1 MSFVNLLLHSLTEI
15 PSTPSGVP
23 ITHYLPKNID
33 GDSLSALT
41 LFSPLAEGHIVMP
54 TDLPLTFHP
63 LPAYGLL
70 HITQGTGLFL
80 AGNQHWNLENNC
92 LVLFD
97 CREGFSFRAFS
108 SLEYDILYFNG
119 SSASFFYDQLQH
131 NQGCFLPSVSSSGL
145 GTLLRSV
152 FPGSGRYSSALSF
165 HRILTDLLCELVELS
180 AVPEPGETAIPDYLR
195 QLKEY
200 LDENYFRSITLSD
213 LETIFFLN
221 RYRICKG
228 FRAVYSLPPIQ
239 YLHTARINKA
249 KELLIET
256 PLKIH
261 EISYQVGYENTNLF
275 IHHFKK
281 TTGRTPAVYRE
292 QKQPR

>member
-23 ITHYLPKNID
+23 ITHYLPKNVD
-33 GDSLSALT
+33 VDNLSAYS
-41 LFSPLAEGHIVMP
+41 LFSPLAEGHIAMP
-54 TDLPLTFHP
+54 ADFSLSFHP

-70 HITQGTGLFL
+70 HITQGNGLFL
-80 AGNQHWNLENNC
+80 AGSTHWNLGSNC

-97 CREGFSFRAFS
+97 CQEGFSLRAS
-108 SLEYDILYFNG
+108 SALEYDILYFNG
-119 SSASFFYDQLQH
+119 PSAAFFYDRLRK
-131 NQGCFLPSVSSSGL
+131 NQGRFLPSVSSSGL

-152 FPGSGRYSSALSF
+152 FPGSGRYSTALSF
-165 HRILTDLLCELVELS
+165 HRILTDLLCDLVELS
-180 AVPEPGETAIPDYLR
+180 AVPEPGEAAIPDYLR
-195 QLKEY
+195 QLKDY

-213 LETIFFLN
+213 LETVFFLN
-221 RYRICKG
+221 RYRLCKE

-249 KELLIET
+249 KELLTET

-261 EISYQVGYENTNLF
+261 EISYQVGYENTNHF

-281 TTGRTPAVYRE
+281 LTGRTPAVYRE